1 MKLPLQIS
9 SRNVDLTDDAEDL
22 IREKAEK
29 LDRFYDQI
37 IGCRIKVDVPH
48 RSQRSGVQYDVR
60 IDITVPGGELMV
72 RREPDD
78 DLHVAI
84 VSSFDV
90 AQRRL
95 KEYAEKQRG
104 DVKIHEAKPIARVS
118 KLFADEGYGFL
129 TTPEGEEI
137 FFHENAVLDGKFESL
152 TVGTPV
158 NFVEREGDK
167 GPQASS
173 VTIAG
178 VS

>member
-9 SRNVDLTDDAEDL
+9 ARNVDLSAQAEDL

-29 LDRFYDQI
+29 LDRFYDKI

-48 RSQRSGVQYDVR
+48 RSQRSGVLFDVR

-72 RREPDD
+72 RREPGD

-84 VSSFDV
+84 VNSFDV

-104 DVKIHEAKPIARVS
+104 DVKIHEMKPVARVS
-118 KLFADEGYGFL
+118 KLFPDEGYGFL
-129 TTPEGEEI
+129 TTPEGVEV
-137 FFHENAVLDGKFESL
+137 FFHENAVLDGKFEAL
-152 TVGTPV
+152 VVGTPV
-158 NFVEREGDK
+158 NFVERQGDK

-173 VTIAG
+173 VTI
-178 VS
+178 VSIA